1 MSGSQKR
8 EAKSLQILLSLKR
21 VEKHSLLRK
30 DVLKPSAAAAMPEVG
45 EYFCLPNKFCWSQQM
60 NQASLLL
67 WMGLACHHSGFQ
79 HCSPP
84 VQTCALAVLAFPMPN
99 MALEELRLGF

>member
-1 MSGSQKR
+1 MKKPAVPALSSVQAGYKAGGYSAFHLGKGVKSGMSGSQKR

-45 EYFCLPNKFCWSQQM
+45 EYFCLPNKFAGPSK
-60 NQASLLL
+60 
-67 WMGLACHHSGFQ
+67 
-79 HCSPP
+79 
-84 VQTCALAVLAFPMPN
+84 
-99 MALEELRLGF
+99 